1 MKEYIA
7 TFYTHF
13 GAVSFNRKM
22 KTKAGGVKMMPVPR
36 ALSSSCGTCVFFTL
50 PPKEALPEELS
61 EEDFPVSGSPDLEAV
76 YEVKEKGYTAVY
88 RAKEPS

>member
-50 PPKEALPEELS
+50 SSEKSLREDLS
-61 EEDFPVSGSPDLEAV
+61 GEDFPVSGSPDLEAV
-76 YEVKEKGYTAVY
+76 YEVQEKGYRAVY